1 MSAAAAMRVE
11 VAPLTP
17 GPLAERVLDL
27 AATGRAGLSALL
39 GDAAQR
45 QALFR
50 PRIRPECFLAATV
63 EGELAGYLSLKLGG
77 RGPFAPGFA
86 DFRRCYGWRRG
97 LHAFLVFSAIEAR
110 SRALPGGA
118 YVYGIDVLEPFRGRA
133 RFPPHGVG
141 GALLLAASAWAA
153 ARGLDRLE
161 AEVRAPASAA
171 LFRRMGAR
179 PMTARPFSLGRLLMA
194 TAGDYERL
202 CIPLRG

>member
-1 MSAAAAMRVE
+1 MSDAARPRVE
-11 VAPLTP
+11 VGPLAP

-50 PRIRPECFLAATV
+50 PRIRRECFLVATV

-77 RGPFAPGFA
+77 RGPFAPSVG
-86 DFRRCYGWRRG
+86 DFLRCYGWRRG
-97 LHAFLVFSAIEAR
+97 LPRFLVFSAIEAR

-133 RFPPHGVG
+133 RCPPHGVG
-141 GALLLAASAWAA
+141 GELLLAARAWAA
-153 ARGLDRLE
+153 ARGLARLE

-179 PMTARPFSLGRLLMA
+179 PMTARPFPLGRLLAA

-202 CIPLRG
+202 CIPVRE